1 MRNKNDLTADEI
13 KLVDRLEA
21 IIYYETAKPYTEM
34 DDGLITECVD
44 WLYEILELPRLSQE
58 QIDENIKK
66 IFCEAEKRKKN
77 TEF

>member
-1 MRNKNDLTADEI
+1 MKNKNDLSAEEI
-13 KLVDRLEA
+13 RLVNQLEA
-21 IIYYETAKPYTEM
+21 IITIESEKPYTEM
-34 DDGLITECVD
+34 DSGLIAECVD
-44 WLYEILELPRLSQE
+44 WLYEILELPRLTQE

>member
-1 MRNKNDLTADEI
+1 MKNKNDLSSEEI
-13 KLVDRLEA
+13 RLVNQLEA
-21 IIYYETAKPYTEM
+21 IITIESEKPYTEM
-34 DDGLITECVD
+34 DSGLIAECVD
-44 WLYEILELPRLSQE
+44 WLYEILELPRLTQE

>member
-1 MRNKNDLTADEI
+1 MKNKNDLSAEE
-13 KLVDRLEA
+13 KRLVNQLEA
-21 IIYYETAKPYTEM
+21 IITIESEKPYTEM
-34 DDGLITECVD
+34 DSGLIAECVD
-44 WLYEILELPRLSQE
+44 WLYEILELPRLTQE